1 MSKNKTHTQ
10 GYFIKR
16 LRDNGYYVIRLF
28 ESYSIPDPR
37 SWTIVVNPEV
47 ESVFITC
54 YRDNF
59 GSTFFEFN
67 DGGKKFAKNFQ
78 LITDSLE
85 VIMVHLHEKGITGKN
100 RLNKLDHAS
109 QE

>member
-16 LRDNGYYVIRLF
+16 LRDNGYYTIRLF
-28 ESYSIPDPR
+28 ESYSITDCR
-37 SWTIVVNPEV
+37 KWTIVVNPDA

-67 DGGKKFAKNFQ
+67 DGGRKFPKNFQ
-78 LITDSLE
+78 LITESLE
-85 VIMVHLHEKGITGKN
+85 VIMVHLHEKNITGKN
-100 RLNKLDHAS
+100 SLNKLDHAS
-109 QE
+109 GQ